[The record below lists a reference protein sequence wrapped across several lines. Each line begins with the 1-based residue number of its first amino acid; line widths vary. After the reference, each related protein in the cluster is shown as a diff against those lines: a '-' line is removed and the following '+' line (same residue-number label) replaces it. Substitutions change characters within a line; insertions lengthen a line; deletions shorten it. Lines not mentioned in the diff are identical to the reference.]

1 MRPIVATFVLAITL
15 AASSAFAESHN
26 YSDFWGATN
35 GATLNIVQTGETVTV
50 TGFLY
55 DVDRL
60 PTWIS
65 FSGSLNGTST
75 FTGNVIQNAG
85 DPPSNSWVSNW
96 NPYSVGSASITF
108 TSKSRGTL
116 TLTLNGTTT
125 TGTIRRANIAKL
137 PLAGQYVSSVV
148 EVLQGCTSRQ
158 SGLYS
163 GVGYFNVSLNDAGT
177 AATGSFEA
185 LDNTPGCTSRQ
196 SGLYAGVGYFTVTL
210 NDAGNAA
217 TGSFEALDASP
228 GCTYYLPFT
237 QAGSTATGSGTF
249 SCNDG
254 TSGDVEV
261 ENLRAYD
268 DIVTIQMTRTFTSG
282 ETCVATTFLSGSK

>member
-65 FSGSLNGTST
+65 FSGSLNGTNT

-116 TLTLNGTTT
+116 TLTLNVTTT

-148 EVLQGCTSRQ
+148 EVLQ
-158 SGLYS
+158 
-163 GVGYFNVSLNDAGT
+163 
-177 AATGSFEA
+177 
-185 LDNTPGCTSRQ
+185 GCTSRQ

-282 ETCVATTFLSGSK
+282 ETCVASTFLSGSK

>member
-1 MRPIVATFVLAITL
+1 MATVPFALVGGIWCVWALGHAFSVATAV
-15 AASSAFAESHN
+15 
-26 YSDFWGATN
+26 
-35 GATLNIVQTGETVTV
+35 
-50 TGFLY
+50 GFLALAGVAAEFGVVMLIY
-55 DVDRL
+55 LKSAWTRHRDA
-60 PTWIS
+60 
-65 FSGSLNGTST
+65 G
-75 FTGNVIQNAG
+75 AG
-85 DPPSNSWVSNW
+85 DHDAALVAAIHEGAVLRVRPKAMTVAVILGGLLPIMWGDGAGSEVMQRIAAPMLGGMVSA
-96 NPYSVGSASITF
+96 PLLSMLVIPGGVPADA
-108 TSKSRGTL
+108 
-116 TLTLNGTTT
+116 LNGTTT

-158 SGLYS
+158 SGLYA
-163 GVGYFNVSLNDAGT
+163 GVGYFN
-177 AATGSFEA
+177 
-185 LDNTPGCTSRQ
+185 
-196 SGLYAGVGYFTVTL
+196 VTL

-217 TGSFEALDASP
+217 TGSFEALDNSP

-237 QAGSTATGSGTF
+237 QAGSTATGNGTF

-282 ETCVATTFLSGSK
+282 ETCVASTFLSGSK